1 MAIPHAVFAGL
12 AQSVVSITT
21 LERAVA
27 SDAHDKK
34 PVDIICTILGSDQA
48 DCDYLKLMSMAAKHL
63 ANGTIC
69 QGMRGAKKAS
79 DIRHCCDQ
87 HHASAA

>member
-1 MAIPHAVFAGL
+1 MAIPHAVFEGL
-12 AQSVVSITT
+12 AKSMVIITT

-27 SDAHDKK
+27 FDAHDKK
-34 PVDIICTILGSDQA
+34 PVDIICTILSPDQA
-48 DCDYLKLMSMAAKHL
+48 DFDHLKLISMAAKHL

-69 QGMRGAKKAS
+69 QAMRGAKTAS

>member
-12 AQSVVSITT
+12 TQSSVIITT

-27 SDAHDKK
+27 FDAHDKK
-34 PVDIICTILGSDQA
+34 TGRYYLYNSRPDQA
-48 DCDYLKLMSMAAKHL
+48 DCDHLKLLSMAAKHL
-63 ANGTIC
+63 ADGTYC
-69 QGMRGAKKAS
+69 QAMRGAKTAS
-79 DIRHCCDQ
+79 NIRHCFDQ